1 MNVSHTLV
9 RPRWLMKITS
19 AINHLLDGQDLSE
32 EAMREVMRGLLSG
45 AATPSQIGGFL
56 VALRA
61 KGETVQEVVAA
72 ARVLRELVTHVPVR
86 CEALVDTCG
95 TGGDGTHTFN
105 ISTAAA
111 FVAAA
116 AGARVAKHGNRS
128 VSSRC
133 GSADVLEA
141 AGVNLDLTA
150 EQVKACIE
158 QVGLGFLYAQNHHG
172 AMRHVAGPRRELGI
186 RTIFNL
192 LGPLTNPAG
201 AVNQVVGVFSPDW
214 VEPLAEALRELG
226 CRHALVVHA
235 DDGLDEISIGAP
247 TRVAELRQGRMDMHL
262 LTPERFGLKREPL
275 SWLVVD
281 SAEESASMIRGVF
294 EGLGGPARDVVLLN
308 AGAALY
314 VAGVAASLEDGVG
327 TAAQAID
334 TGAARAK
341 LDELVDFTRRFDSQ
355 G

>member
-1 MNVSHTLV
+1 
-9 RPRWLMKITS
+9 
-19 AINHLLDGQDLSE
+19 
-32 EAMREVMRGLLSG
+32 MREVMRGILSG
-45 AATPSQIGGFL
+45 EATAAQIGGFL

-72 ARVLRELVTHVPVR
+72 ARVLRELVTHVNVR
-86 CEALVDTCG
+86 CDALVDTCG

-141 AGVNLDLTA
+141 AGVNLTLTA
-150 EQVKACIE
+150 EQVKDCIE

-201 AVNQVVGVFSPDW
+201 AVNQVVGVFSPAW

-235 DDGLDEISIGAP
+235 EDGLDEISIGAP
-247 TRVAELRQGRMDMHL
+247 TRVAELRGGRIQMQV
-262 LTPERFGLKREPL
+262 LTPERFGLTREPL

-281 SAEESASMIRGVF
+281 SAEESASMIRGVL
-294 EGLGGPARDVVLLN
+294 EGLPGAARDVVLLN

-314 VAGVAASLEDGVG
+314 VAGVTASLESGVEK
-327 TAAQAID
+327 AAQAID

-341 LDELVDFTRRFDSQ
+341 LDELVDFSRRFDSQ

>member
-1 MNVSHTLV
+1 
-9 RPRWLMKITS
+9 MKITS
-19 AINHLLDGQDLSE
+19 AINHLLDGQGLSE
-32 EAMREVMRGLLSG
+32 AAMREVMRGILSG
-45 AATPSQIGGFL
+45 EATAAQIGGFL

-72 ARVLRELVTHVPVR
+72 ARVLRELVTQVNVR
-86 CEALVDTCG
+86 SEALVDTCG

-133 GSADVLEA
+133 GSADVLET
-141 AGVNLDLTA
+141 AGVNLTLTA
-150 EQVKACIE
+150 EQVKDCIE

-201 AVNQVVGVFSPDW
+201 AVNQVVGVFSPAW

-235 DDGLDEISIGAP
+235 EDGLDEISIGAP
-247 TRVAELRQGRMDMHL
+247 TRVAELRGGRIQMQV
-262 LTPERFGLKREPL
+262 LTPERFGLTREPL

-281 SAEESASMIRGVF
+281 SAEESVSMIRGVL
-294 EGLGGPARDVVLLN
+294 EGLSGPARDVVLLN

-314 VAGVAASLEDGVG
+314 VAGVAATLESGVEK
-327 TAAQAID
+327 AAQAID

-341 LDELVDFTRRFDSQ
+341 LDELVDFSRRFDSQ

>member
-1 MNVSHTLV
+1 
-9 RPRWLMKITS
+9 MKITS
-19 AINHLLDGQDLSE
+19 AINHLLAGQDLSE
-32 EAMREVMRGLLSG
+32 EAMRGVMRGILSG
-45 AATPSQIGGFL
+45 TATPAQIGGFL

-61 KGETVQEVVAA
+61 KGETVGEVVAA
-72 ARVLRELVTHVPVR
+72 ARVLREFATQVPIH
-86 CEALVDTCG
+86 CESLVDTCG

-141 AGVNLDLTA
+141 AGVNLALTP
-150 EQVKACIE
+150 EQVKTCIE
-158 QVGLGFLYAQNHHG
+158 HVGLGFLYAQVHHG
-172 AMRHVAGPRRELGI
+172 AMRHVSGPRRELGV
-186 RTIFNL
+186 RTVFNL

-226 CRHALVVHA
+226 TRHALVVHA
-235 DDGLDEISIGAP
+235 EDGLDEISIGAA
-247 TRVAELRQGRMDMHL
+247 TRVAELRQGRIEVRS
-262 LTPERFGLKREPL
+262 LTPERFGLAREPL

-281 SAEESASMIRGVF
+281 SAAASLDMIRGVLD
-294 EGLGGPARDVVLLN
+294 GLAGPARDVVLLN

-314 VAGVAASLEDGVG
+314 VAGVADSLEMGVE
-327 TAAQAID
+327 TAARAID

-341 LDELVDFTRRFDSQ
+341 LDELVDFTRRL
-355 G
+355 GE